1 MKKVLIIILVVLLLG
16 AGAVGGF
23 WWYRETHIFVDD
35 AVYAKNAELLD
46 LRGQDISVAHYDSVH
61 AQLPQADILWD
72 VPFQGSKFPNDTAE
86 LTISALSEEDLT
98 RLEYFPQLKK
108 VDATGCSEYALLEA
122 LAEQRPE
129 CEIIYQVDLGNTAV
143 HPDHLSLGLSAD
155 AFDYDILMENLKHL
169 PLLTELTLTK
179 TDLTLEQIEA
189 LSAAYADITVRYTVG
204 IGSQEIDPAATE
216 LDLSGLSSMDIAEAA
231 HKLALLPA
239 LTTVELMDAQG
250 ESSLSLADVKLLNE
264 AAPQVT
270 FHYTF
275 DFYGYTLS
283 TTDENVHIRN
293 KRIGDE
299 GLEEVRQVLDIME
312 NCQRFLLE
320 YCSISNEAL
329 AQLRE
334 DYRDKTKVVWRV
346 VFGKGSCLTDSEVIR
361 TTYNLTAKNCHDLI
375 YCEDARYMDLG
386 HNEDLTTVDF
396 VAGMPNLEFIIVSGA
411 PIKDLTPFEN
421 CKALRTLEIAFCHYI
436 EDISPLA
443 ACENLQRL
451 NIGFTQV
458 TDLTALDDKAMELLC
473 LDGSKVSA
481 EERERFKLLQPD
493 CWLTYGDKQPYGQ
506 GWRYDREDKP
516 LPWYQDIID
525 VFGYPEPMNN
535 GGWYLD

>member
-1 MKKVLIIILVVLLLG
+1 MKKVLIVILVVLLLG
-16 AGAVGGF
+16 AAAVGGF
-23 WWYRETHIFVDD
+23 LWYRDAHIFVED
-35 AVYAKNAELLD
+35 AVYAKNAEVLD
-46 LRGQDISVAHYDSVH
+46 LRGQDISLEHYNSVH
-61 AQLPQADILWD
+61 TQLPNAQILWD
-72 VPFQGSKFPNDTAE
+72 VPFQGGKFSNDTAA
-86 LTISALSEEDLT
+86 LTISSLSEVDLELLT
-98 RLEYFPQLKK
+98 YFPRLKK
-108 VDATGCSEYALLEA
+108 VDASGCKDYALLEK
-122 LAEQRPE
+122 LREQRPE
-129 CEIIYQVDLGNTAV
+129 CEVVYLVDLGGTAV
-143 HPDHLSLGLSAD
+143 APEHTALGLSAD
-155 AFDYDILMENLKHL
+155 AFDYDTLMENLKHL

-179 TDLTLEQIEA
+179 TELTLEQIGA
-189 LSAAYADITVRYTVG
+189 LSEAYGDIAVTYTVD
-204 IGSQEIDPAATE
+204 IGGRETAPDVTE
-216 LDLSGLSSMDIAEAA
+216 LDLSGLTSGEVEAA
-231 HKLALLPA
+231 AAKLALLPGV
-239 LTTVELMDAQG
+239 TSVELMDG
-250 ESSLSLADVKLLNE
+250 EGSSALTLADVKALKE
-264 AAPQVT
+264 AAPNVT

-283 TTDENVHIRN
+283 TTDTEVHIRN

-299 GLEEVRQVLDIME
+299 GVEEVRQVLDILDG
-312 NCQRFLLE
+312 CDRFILE
-320 YCSISNEAL
+320 YCSISNEVL

-361 TTYNLTAKNCHDLI
+361 TTYNLTAKNCQDLI

-396 VAGMPNLEFIIVSGA
+396 VAGMPNLEMIIVSGA

-421 CKALRTLEIAFCHYI
+421 CKKLRILEIAFCHYI

-443 ACENLQRL
+443 ACESLEML

-458 TDLTALDDKAMELLC
+458 TDLSALDDKAMELLC
-473 LDGSKVSA
+473 VDGAKVGA

-493 CWLTYGDKQPYGQ
+493 CWLTHGDIQPYGR

-516 LPWYQDIID
+516 LPWYENIID